1 MHIHQFVKLKT
12 DYKAIIVNSTL
23 LFAVIIILFGIE
35 IFIFW
40 GIFGEGA
47 TASRIAEV
55 WYVKLILDYLPLAI
69 IIGYLGLKTYS
80 NYKSKK
86 YIEYKT
92 NIITL
97 VILILIF
104 SLGSKIL
111 N

>member
-1 MHIHQFVKLKT
+1 MNIHQFVKLKT
-12 DYKAIIVNSTL
+12 DYKKTIVNSAL
-23 LFAVIIILFGIE
+23 LFVLTIILFGIE

-47 TASRIAEV
+47 TASRIAEI
-55 WYVKLILDYLPLAI
+55 WYVKLILDYLPIAI
-69 IIGYLGLKTYS
+69 IIGYLGLKTFA

-97 VILILIF
+97 VILILIIF
-104 SLGSKIL
+104 FRI
-111 N
+111 